1 MKIVLLAF
9 RPTPPLLSAVLPV
22 KLAGTVAARSALP
35 AAGAVTE
42 AVIGAVSSKV
52 KVTALPVKLFPTILV
67 AFACTL
73 ETPSLSDAHGGRV
86 ALLGQA
92 GARGPVGA

>member
-1 MKIVLLAF
+1 MSELRCKMKVVLLAF

-42 AVIGAVSSKV
+42 AVIGAVLSKV
-52 KVTALPVKLFPTILV
+52 KMTALPVKLFPTVLV
-67 AFACTL
+67 AFACT
-73 ETPSLSDAHGGRV
+73 V
-86 ALLGQA
+86 
-92 GARGPVGA
+92 